1 MKITILLN
9 GSQDLSLKSDIE
21 GWYQIE
27 VDAAKEFGIDLK
39 DYKLMNV
46 THGMAERGKNP
57 KHNMKFVDAYSLDL
71 AEIFYQQK

>member
-1 MKITILLN
+1 MKITIPLE
-9 GSQDLSLKSDIE
+9 GDMSLKSDIE
-21 GWYQIE
+21 GWYQVE
-27 VDAAKEFGIDLK
+27 VETAKKYDIDLK